1 MSDNLFLKFFGIL
14 TLESKETVVFGLDWQ
29 KLNRNVFWDVIQLIY
44 KKGRNWEFVRMA
56 GRAKM
61 YLIAGLGNPTYQYAR
76 TRHNIGFEVI
86 DELAD
91 RNGISMDINKHKGV
105 CGKGLIAGEKV
116 ILLQPQT
123 YMNLSGESIREAVGY
138 YKLDPQKDLILI
150 FDDISLDVGQI
161 RLRAKGSAGGHNGV
175 KSVIAC
181 LGTDVFFRV
190 KVGVGEKPKG
200 WDLADYV
207 LGRFGEEERIRADES
222 VERAALA
229 AECILLSLIHI

>member
-1 MSDNLFLKFFGIL
+1 
-14 TLESKETVVFGLDWQ
+14 
-29 KLNRNVFWDVIQLIY
+29 
-44 KKGRNWEFVRMA
+44 
-56 GRAKM
+56 M

-86 DELAD
+86 DEIAD
-91 RNGISMDINKHKGV
+91 RNGILMDINKHKAV
-105 CGKGLIAGEKV
+105 CGKGSIAGEKV

-138 YKLDPQKDLILI
+138 YKLDPKEELIII

-161 RLRAKGSAGGHNGV
+161 RLRAKGSAGGHNGI

-181 LGTDVFFRV
+181 LGTDEFQRI

-207 LGRFGEEERIRADES
+207 LGRFNEEEWVKMEES
-222 VERAALA
+222 VERAAKA
-229 AECILLSLIHI
+229 AECILQEGIGAAMNVFNTKV

>member
-1 MSDNLFLKFFGIL
+1 
-14 TLESKETVVFGLDWQ
+14 
-29 KLNRNVFWDVIQLIY
+29 
-44 KKGRNWEFVRMA
+44 
-56 GRAKM
+56 M
-61 YLIAGLGNPTYQYAR
+61 YLIVGLGNPTYQYAR

-105 CGKGLIAGEKV
+105 CGKGMIAGEKV

-138 YKLDPQKDLILI
+138 YKLEPEKDLILI
-150 FDDISLDVGQI
+150 FDDISLDVGRI
-161 RLRAKGSAGGHNGV
+161 RIRAKGSAGGHNGV

-181 LGTDVFFRV
+181 LGTDVFCRI

-207 LGRFGEEERIRADES
+207 LSRFGEEDRIKADES

-229 AECILLSLIHI
+229 AECILQDGIERAMNVFHGKV